1 MDPIGS
7 SNLQDD
13 RPRNDEA
20 WEEKNAAK
28 PRLSSLVCRLAEP
41 FSYLISVESDG
52 NPDFELAL
60 LAWREAPKIL
70 DML

>member
-28 PRLSSLVCRLAEP
+28 PRLSSFVFRL
-41 FSYLISVESDG
+41 
-52 NPDFELAL
+52 
-60 LAWREAPKIL
+60 
-70 DML
+70 

>member
-28 PRLSSLVCRLAEP
+28 PRLSSLVFFFSRL
-41 FSYLISVESDG
+41 ICVESDG